1 MKVSEAIILAGGL
14 GTRLRGVISDL
25 PKAMAPV
32 AGRPFISYVIDY
44 LRMQGIE
51 KFIFSLGYKHEV
63 ITSYLQEQYS
73 TLQYESVIEEEPL
86 GTGGAILLST
96 KKATTQNVLITNGDT
111 LFKVDLDNL
120 ISKHTSFNAECTLV
134 LKPMGNFSRYGVVDL
149 DEEGK
154 VCSFKEKQF
163 YSEGLIN
170 GGCYLLN
177 VDDFLQYSFPEKFSF
192 ETNYLEKYYKK
203 KDIYGIVEDAYFIDI
218 GIPED
223 YERAQEEFASLTFD
237 VSNIDSTWTVFID
250 RDGVVNEER
259 VGEYVQNWEQ
269 FKFNQ
274 YALEAFKIFNEVFGR
289 IIIVSN
295 QRGVGKGSMTSDDLT
310 DIHNKMQKSIEEAGG
325 RIDKIYYCTEVSDA
339 CFFRKPN
346 PGMAVQAKNDFP
358 FISFNKS
365 IMVGNK
371 PGDMKFGRAAG
382 MFTVFLT
389 TTNPQQ
395 PFPHP
400 DIDAKF
406 SSLFEF
412 ANTLKP

>member
-1 MKVSEAIILAGGL
+1 MKISEAIILAGGL
-14 GTRLRGVISDL
+14 GTRLRGVINEL

-51 KFIFSLGYKHEV
+51 KFIFSLGYQNEV
-63 ITSYLQEQYS
+63 IINYLQQQYS
-73 TLQYESVIEEEPL
+73 TLQYECVIEEEPL

-96 KKATTQNVLITNGDT
+96 KKATDQNILVTNGDT
-111 LFKVDLDNL
+111 LYRIDLDNL
-120 ISKHTSFNAECTLV
+120 ISKHTSYDAECTLA
-134 LKPMGNFSRYGVVDL
+134 LKPMKNFSRYGVVDL
-149 DEEGK
+149 NEEETIS
-154 VCSFKEKQF
+154 SFKEKQF

-177 VDDFLQYSFPEKFSF
+177 VNAFLRHSFPEKFSF
-192 ETNYLEKYYKK
+192 ETDYLEKHYREKN
-203 KDIYGIVEDAYFIDI
+203 IYGSIEDAYFIDI

-223 YERAQEEFASLTFD
+223 YERAQKEFASQLLD
-237 VSNIDSTWTVFID
+237 VSKIASSWSIFID

-269 FKFNQ
+269 FKFHHG
-274 YALEAFKIFNEVFGR
+274 ALEAFKVFNEVFGR

-295 QRGVGKGSMTSDDLT
+295 QRGVGKGLMTNDDLT
-310 DIHNKMQKSIEEAGG
+310 DIHNKMQKTIEEAGG

-346 PGMAVQAKNDFP
+346 PGMAVQAKKDFSD
-358 FISFNKS
+358 INFNKS

-371 PGDMKFGRAAG
+371 PGDMKFGRVAG
-382 MFTVFLT
+382 MFTAFLT

-400 DIDAKF
+400 DIDARF
-406 SSLFEF
+406 SSLIEF